1 MLQFYFLSVAANLL
15 AGLELLAEFFGE
27 RYPALAQLHGLLGRR
42 WSRAALGAVA
52 AAVGFLK
59 LLLRPTP
66 GDVRV
71 VGDLVPAL
79 VGLALGASL
88 LLHVAREKAGLT
100 AEVTSVKPLSGLG
113 WLEKALLT
121 YRMPLGALGV
131 VTAVLHFLV
140 PGALLL

>member
-1 MLQFYFLSVAANLL
+1 
-15 AGLELLAEFFGE
+15 
-27 RYPALAQLHGLLGRR
+27 
-42 WSRAALGAVA
+42 VA

-71 VGDLVPAL
+71 IGDLVPAL

-88 LLHVAREKAGLT
+88 LLHVSREKLGT
-100 AEVTSVKPLSGLG
+100 WAEPPGPSAKPLAGLG
-113 WLEKALLT
+113 WLEKTLLA

>member
-15 AGLELLAEFFGE
+15 AGLELLAEFYGE

-52 AAVGFLK
+52 AAAGLLK

-88 LLHVAREKAGLT
+88 LLHVAREKAGQA
-100 AEVTSVKPLSGLG
+100 AEPTRPFTGLG

>member
-59 LLLRPTP
+59 LLLSPTP

-88 LLHVAREKAGLT
+88 LLHVAREKAGLP
-100 AEVTSVKPLSGLG
+100 APVKPLSGLG